1 VRSDVAIQGAIM
13 GQLPND
19 LLHPCSALIEAAGGG
34 GDAPW
39 WPKEMFTATLSALF
53 GLGAAWI
60 AIAFDR
66 RKTIN
71 QELIKKR
78 IEVFDKMAPKLNDLL
93 CFARCV
99 GDWRNLS
106 PVLMLQHKRDLDR
119 DFAIYRALF
128 SETLAQA
135 YFNLI
140 ADQYFATWQGSGQN
154 ARLRVSPARLM
165 SEWGAGWDPAWNG
178 LFSAVQDSRRPEQI
192 AQAYNA
198 LMKQFAVEIGAR
210 PAPSRLFRRRESGA

>member
-1 VRSDVAIQGAIM
+1 MDQAAG
-13 GQLPND
+13 D
-19 LLHPCSALIEAAGGG
+19 LLHQCSALIDAAGGG
-34 GDAPW
+34 KDAPW
-39 WPKEMFTATLSALF
+39 WPKEMFTAALSALF

-106 PVLMLQHKRDLDR
+106 PGLMLKHKRDLDR

-128 SETLAQA
+128 SGALAQA

-140 ADQYFATWQGSGQN
+140 EGQYFAAWQGSGQD
-154 ARLRVSPARLM
+154 ARLRVLPARLM
-165 SEWGAGWDPAWNG
+165 SEWGAAWDPAWSG
-178 LFSAVQDSRRPEQI
+178 LFSAAQDARRPEQI
-192 AQAYNA
+192 AQAYVA
-198 LMKQFAVEIGAR
+198 LMNQFAVEIGAR
-210 PAPSRLFRRRESGA
+210 PAPSRLFRRRASGA